1 MSNRVEN
8 VEKLRALLA
17 QVVEVTQALVEDEVC
32 VTFHLGSEQKTV
44 SLKTQKSFSINAEAT
59 INQQL

>member
-32 VTFHLGSEQKTV
+32 VIFHLGSEQKIV
-44 SLKTQKSFSINAEAT
+44 SIKTQKSFSINVEAT